1 MIHRHV
7 AKECDLGTFTF
18 GNFAFGTAQKNV
30 RIDTLFAQLLHGV
43 LCGLGLQFAGSRH
56 PGAQRQVNEAGV
68 VTPHAETHLAN
79 GFDEGQGFNIA
90 HGAADFHHSHIAVS
104 VARILGTAHDIFLNF
119 VGDMRNHLNRLA
131 EVLAAAFLFKNAL
144 INLPGREVVITAH
157 LRGDET
163 FVMPQIKVGLRAVFR
178 HEHFAVLER
187 THRARIHVD
196 IGIEL
201 DHRHLKSAGL
211 KDCS

>member
-1 MIHRHV
+1 
-7 AKECDLGTFTF
+7 
-18 GNFAFGTAQKNV
+18 
-30 RIDTLFAQLLHGV
+30 
-43 LCGLGLQFAGSRH
+43 
-56 PGAQRQVNEAGV
+56 
-68 VTPHAETHLAN
+68 
-79 GFDEGQGFNIA
+79 
-90 HGAADFHHSHIAVS
+90 
-104 VARILGTAHDIFLNF
+104 
-119 VGDMRNHLNRLA
+119 MRNHLNRLA
-131 EVLAAAFLFKNAL
+131 EVLAATFLFKNAL